1 MEIVIEYILEKH
13 QLKPVSSNMKKLKQ
27 REAKGFTQNDGR
39 VNTQHSSVEK
49 FLLGCFFK
57 KIILEAIDWEEYWKG
72 QKKAGKGHN
81 QQTV

>member
-39 VNTQHSSVEK
+39 VNTQHSSVEQ
-49 FLLGCFFK
+49 FLLGCFLK
-57 KIILEAIDWEEYWKG
+57 KNYTGNYRLRRILKGTEKGWER
-72 QKKAGKGHN
+72 
-81 QQTV
+81 